1 MTGNGKSVENRIINV
16 FANDDPYSVEVR
28 KLLRR
33 KLQQSGFIVPKQFS
47 RESELIVSVG
57 GDGAFL
63 RTLHK
68 YDFPPIPFL
77 GINTGHL
84 GFFQEIHPDE
94 LDEFVFLYKQ
104 GRYNIQNLKTVK
116 AVIEDNGNKYDYC
129 GLNEITIKAD
139 SSSTVHLNISIGSS
153 FIERFSGDGILV
165 CTPAGS
171 TAYNYSLGGSIVDP
185 GLSILQI
192 TPIAPINTTAYRSFT
207 SSVVLPEELS
217 VTIHPESKK
226 GNGFL
231 IVVDGMEHKHGNIK
245 AITLGFS
252 DTEVRLM
259 RFEHYD
265 FWTKVKTKFL

>member
-1 MTGNGKSVENRIINV
+1 MDNRKINI
-16 FANDDPYSVEVR
+16 FANDDAYSREVR

-33 KLQQSGFIVPKQFS
+33 KLQQSGFTVPRQFDP
-47 RESELIVSVG
+47 EAELIVSIG

-116 AVIEDNGNKYDYC
+116 AVVEGDGQTYEYK

-139 SSSTVHLNISIGSS
+139 ASSTIHLNISIGNS

-185 GLSILQI
+185 RLSILQI
-192 TPIAPINTTAYRSFT
+192 TPIAPMNTTAYRSFT
-207 SSVVLPEELS
+207 SSVVLPEELN
-217 VTIHPESKK
+217 VTVHPEPREGS
-226 GNGFL
+226 GFL
-231 IVVDGMEHKHGNIK
+231 IVVDGMEHRHSSIREMV
-245 AITLGFS
+245 LGFS
-252 DTEVRLM
+252 PTEVRLM

>member
-1 MTGNGKSVENRIINV
+1 MNTRKINI
-16 FANDDPYSVEVR
+16 FANSDSYSQEVR

-33 KLQQSGFIVPKQFS
+33 KLQRSGFSVPKQYDP
-47 RESELIVSVG
+47 EAELIVSIG

-63 RTLHK
+63 GTLHK
-68 YDFPPIPFL
+68 YDFPHIPFL

-104 GRYNIQNLKTVK
+104 NRYNIQNLKTLK
-116 AVIEDNGNKYDYC
+116 AIITDGEEEYKYK
-129 GLNEITIKAD
+129 GLNEITIKACT
-139 SSSTVHLNISIGSS
+139 SITVHLNISIGDS

-192 TPIAPINTTAYRSFT
+192 TPIAPMNTTAYRSFT

-217 VTIHPESKK
+217 VTIHPEQREEK
-226 GNGFL
+226 GFL
-231 IVVDGMEHKHGNIK
+231 IVVDGMEHKHKNIDK
-245 AITLGFS
+245 MVLGFS
-252 DTEVRLM
+252 KTEVRLM
-259 RFEHYD
+259 RFENYD

>member
-1 MTGNGKSVENRIINV
+1 MENRLINI
-16 FANDDPYSVEVR
+16 FANEDPFSLEVR

-33 KLQQSGFIVPKQFS
+33 KLQQSGFTVPKQFS
-47 RESELIVSVG
+47 KDSELIVSIG
-57 GDGAFL
+57 GDGALL
-63 RTLHK
+63 RTLHM
-68 YDFPPIPFL
+68 YDFPSIPVL

-84 GFFQEIHPDE
+84 GFFQEIHPNE

-104 GRYNIQNLKTVK
+104 GRYNIQNLKTIK
-116 AVIEDNGNKYDYC
+116 AVVKDKDKEYQYR

-139 SSSTVHLNISIGSS
+139 SSSTVHLNISIGNS

-192 TPIAPINTTAYRSFT
+192 TPIAPMNTTAYRSFT

-217 VTIHPESKK
+217 VTIHPEPREGS
-226 GNGFL
+226 GFL
-231 IVVDGMEHKHGNIK
+231 IVSDGMEHKHSCISEVVM
-245 AITLGFS
+245 GFCE
-252 DTEVRLM
+252 TEVRLM

>member
-1 MTGNGKSVENRIINV
+1 MNGRKINI
-16 FANDDPYSVEVR
+16 FANSDSYSLEVR

-33 KLQQSGFIVPKQFS
+33 KLQRSGFAVPG
-47 RESELIVSVG
+47 EYDPEAELIVSIG

-63 RTLHK
+63 GTLHK
-68 YDFPPIPFL
+68 YDFPHVPFL

-104 GRYNIQNLKTVK
+104 NRYNIQNLKTVK
-116 AVIEDNGNKYDYC
+116 AIITDGDEEHKYK
-129 GLNEITIKAD
+129 GLNEITIKA
-139 SSSTVHLNISIGSS
+139 SSSITVHLNISIGDS

-192 TPIAPINTTAYRSFT
+192 TPIAPMNTTAYRSFT

-217 VTIHPESKK
+217 VTIHPEQREGK
-226 GNGFL
+226 GFL
-231 IVVDGMEHKHGNIK
+231 IVVDGMEHKHENISK
-245 AITLGFS
+245 IVLGFS
-252 DTEVRLM
+252 KTEVRLM
-259 RFEHYD
+259 RFENYD

>member
-1 MTGNGKSVENRIINV
+1 MDSRKITI
-16 FANDDPYSVEVR
+16 FANEDSYSQEIR

-33 KLQQSGFIVPKQFS
+33 KLQQSGFTVPKQFTPDA
-47 RESELIVSVG
+47 ELIVSIG

-68 YDFPPIPFL
+68 YNFPHIPFF

-84 GFFQEIHPDE
+84 GFFQEIHPEE

-104 GRYNIQNLKTVK
+104 GRYHIQNLKTVK
-116 AVIEDNGNKYDYC
+116 ATVEEDGGQVDYQ
-129 GLNEITIKAD
+129 GLNEITIKGDRSA
-139 SSSTVHLNISIGSS
+139 TIHLNISIGNS

-185 GLSILQI
+185 RLSILQI
-192 TPIAPINTTAYRSFT
+192 TPIAPMNTTAYRSFT
-207 SSVVLPEELS
+207 SSVVLPEELI
-217 VTIHPESKK
+217 VTIHPELRE
-226 GNGFL
+226 GIGFL
-231 IVVDGMEHKHGNIK
+231 ITSDGLEHRHTNIRR
-245 AITLGFS
+245 IRLGFS
-252 DTEVRLM
+252 ETEVLLM